1 MPAKRPDPT
10 EAAETCLRAELAYN
24 IEAGILPS
32 ENRIIAR
39 LLANPAEMRPVYA
52 ELVRRLPTDA
62 ERCAVLR
69 RLVSLAAFWSPTH
82 SKGVRDQIER
92 AERMNR
98 EIEAKVRELA
108 QLLRD
113 RAAACPD
120 VRLPDDHHPLD
131 LIERAAESSA
141 DAYKAHA
148 FRSWVRDPLAALRY
162 DFDLKY
168 WPTTAELLDAL
179 AGEQAR
185 TEPEPYDSAMCAAVG
200 ARSHSAGDFVRAVL
214 ADLSEDTDL
223 PEGFT
228 LSAASIA
235 RVANAALSLD
245 PPLSAEAATKHAS
258 RSR

>member
-1 MPAKRPDPT
+1 MPAKRPDPS
-10 EAAETCLRAELAYN
+10 EAAESCLRAALAYN

-39 LLANPAEMRPVYA
+39 LLAERAEMRPVYA
-52 ELVRRLPTDA
+52 ELVRKLPTEV

-92 AERMNR
+92 AERLNR
-98 EIEAKVRELA
+98 EIETKARELA

-120 VRLPDDHHPLD
+120 VRTPADYHPLD

-148 FRSWVRDPLAALRY
+148 FRSWVRDPLAALRR

-168 WPTTAELLDAL
+168 WPDTAELLDAL
-179 AGEQAR
+179 ADEQTR
-185 TEPEPYDSAMCAAVG
+185 TDPEPYDSAMCAAVG
-200 ARSHSAGDFVRAVL
+200 TRSHSIGDFVRAVL
-214 ADLSEDTDL
+214 TDLSEGSGL
-223 PEGFT
+223 PEGFA
-228 LSAASIA
+228 LSAASLA
-235 RVANAALSLD
+235 RVANAALELD
-245 PPLSAEAATKHAS
+245 APLSAEAATKHAS

>member
-1 MPAKRPDPT
+1 M
-10 EAAETCLRAELAYN
+10 RAELAYN
-24 IEAGILPS
+24 IEADILPS
-32 ENRIIAR
+32 KNRIIAR
-39 LLANPAEMRPVYA
+39 LIANRAEMRPVYA
-52 ELVRRLPTDA
+52 ELVRKLPTEG

-69 RLVSLAAFWSPTH
+69 RLVSLAAFWNPTH

-92 AERMNR
+92 AARLNR
-98 EIEAKVRELA
+98 EIEAKARELA
-108 QLLRD
+108 QLLRT

-120 VRLPDDHHPLD
+120 VRKPDDHHPLD

-141 DAYKAHA
+141 DVYKAHS

-179 AGEQAR
+179 AGEQTR
-185 TEPEPYDSAMCAAVG
+185 TDPEPYDSAMCAAVG
-200 ARSHSAGDFVRAVL
+200 TRSHSSGDFVRAVI
-214 ADLSEDTDL
+214 ADLAEDPGL
-223 PEGFT
+223 SEGFT

-245 PPLSAEAATKHAS
+245 PPLSAEAAAKHAS